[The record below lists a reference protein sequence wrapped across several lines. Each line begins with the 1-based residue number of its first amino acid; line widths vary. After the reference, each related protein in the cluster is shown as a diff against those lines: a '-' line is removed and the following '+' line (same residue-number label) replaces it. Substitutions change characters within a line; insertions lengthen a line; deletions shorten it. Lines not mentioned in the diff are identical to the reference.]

1 MTVRSSESL
10 PVNSGLNPAPRE
22 FVWANVPMK
31 TPASRRRHS
40 RRACLP
46 DQGRGGHREGAP
58 PARHGGWGA
67 RATWR
72 YSRCDSYRDSCRN
85 SVHKRPETAPRGHF
99 GRSVYTPASPRLPAR
114 LRRFLWCTKGG
125 EACPDA
131 ESCSSRGA
139 CPPRRP
145 CSALTL
151 RRLGVFVKRH
161 HHDGLGAF
169 PRLLARGEPLDAPL
183 GPLEP
188 QDGPEGLL
196 RHEQVLGC
204 PVGVHLARDAAE
216 QAQNGPRRRERPGGP
231 WSCAWARSSC
241 APARCWSGS

>member
-85 SVHKRPETAPRGHF
+85 SVHKCPKTARRGHSR
-99 GRSVYTPASPRLPAR
+99 RSVYTPASPRPSATAPQPNSVHKRPKTAPRGPILPFVYTIAIPRPPTTQAHGPTVYTNAPKR
-114 LRRFLWCTKGG
+114 LRGAILADLCTLL
-125 EACPDA
+125 
-131 ESCSSRGA
+131 
-139 CPPRRP
+139 RP
-145 CSALTL
+145 HNCTRDRA
-151 RRLGVFVKRH
+151 
-161 HHDGLGAF
+161 
-169 PRLLARGEPLDAPL
+169 
-183 GPLEP
+183 
-188 QDGPEGLL
+188 GLL
-196 RHEQVLGC
+196 V
-204 PVGVHLARDAAE
+204 
-216 QAQNGPRRRERPGGP
+216 PRRRRPHGP
-231 WSCAWARSSC
+231 RDARALGPEAHAAKAVAQPPTHTNSRSLL
-241 APARCWSGS
+241 